1 MLSKIVYGIDA
12 CNVVHSLTFI
22 HESGKPWASQVL
34 TAIWMKSIWMNLLQ
48 SCLELAESFFISC
61 SAFTASQIK
70 LVISVVSTQ
79 SLPSH
84 NVISNVCPYL
94 RIINYNANTKSKLQI
109 SIRASSTVYDVLH
122 CIFFIFDKNIIK
134 VLFAFVHEFNTNG
147 IKLFFS
153 LVYLVTE
160 HWCLVFMHNNILI
173 YTHKYKL
180 HLVCASHKTSNMK
193 SVLFDPKC
201 SFFSG
206 FRAFWMNTDV
216 SSI

>member
-1 MLSKIVYGIDA
+1 MQEGNCLFPGHPFLQPSCVLNDMIPPINFWWVAFLFFFHKFWVFMLSKIVYGIDA

-94 RIINYNANTKSKLQI
+94 RIIIYNGDTKSKLQR

-122 CIFFIFDKNIIK
+122 CIFFIF
-134 VLFAFVHEFNTNG
+134 G
-147 IKLFFS
+147 
-153 LVYLVTE
+153 
-160 HWCLVFMHNNILI
+160 
-173 YTHKYKL
+173 
-180 HLVCASHKTSNMK
+180 
-193 SVLFDPKC
+193 
-201 SFFSG
+201 
-206 FRAFWMNTDV
+206 
-216 SSI
+216 